1 MAGAEATKWE
11 WTMNN
16 VSAEPIQANWKIS
29 EVLKHYPNLLETI
42 VGLSPAFSRLHN
54 PVLRRVQARLVTV
67 EQAAQIAGINV
78 SDMTARLNQA
88 AGIEPPATIQGD
100 ATTES
105 PSQAEPEWVQ
115 TAHVGVD
122 LDVRPLH
129 ERGEEPF
136 GAIMEAVRKVGP
148 GEILR
153 LRNSFDPVPL
163 YEVLR
168 MRGFEHVTHQ
178 RAGDDWEILFFNTG
192 AKTGAKTTKRSVAP
206 PADPPATSWVGD
218 ETITIDVSELVPP
231 EPMMRILSALEEMEP
246 GKTLLVHH
254 ARRPMFLYP
263 QLDDLGYLH
272 ETRELGPSEVEV
284 LIHKPAVAAQ

>member
-1 MAGAEATKWE
+1 
-11 WTMNN
+11 MNN

-29 EVLKHYPNLLETI
+29 DVLKHYPELLETI

-67 EQAAQIAGINV
+67 EQAAQIAGINA
-78 SDMTARLNQA
+78 SDMTAQLNRA
-88 AGIEPPATIQGD
+88 AGIDAEAAGHARVATLHPL
-100 ATTES
+100 E
-105 PSQAEPEWVQ
+105 AEPEWAR
-115 TAHVGVD
+115 TAPLGVD

-136 GAIMEAVRKVGP
+136 GAIMEVVRKVAP

-153 LRNSFDPVPL
+153 LRNSFEPAPL
-163 YEVLR
+163 YDVLR
-168 MRGFEHVTHQ
+168 MRGFEHVTRQ
-178 RAGDDWEILFFNTG
+178 RADDDWEILFFNAG
-192 AKTGAKTTKRSVAP
+192 GKAAKHSIPQQAEPRGNG
-206 PADPPATSWVGD
+206 WVSD

-231 EPMMRILSALEEMEP
+231 EPMMRILSALEEMTP

-254 ARRPMFLYP
+254 VRRPMFLYP

-272 ETRELGPSEVEV
+272 ETRELGPSEIEI
-284 LIHKPAVAAQ
+284 LIHKPETITQ